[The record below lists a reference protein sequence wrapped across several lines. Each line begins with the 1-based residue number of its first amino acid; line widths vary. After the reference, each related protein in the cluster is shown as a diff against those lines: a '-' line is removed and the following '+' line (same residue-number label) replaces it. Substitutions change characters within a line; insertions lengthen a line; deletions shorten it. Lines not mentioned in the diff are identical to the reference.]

1 MINRPEILL
10 ALALLISGCA
20 SYGVVQNAQRSEPT
34 PAKVYSLHAWTEGSG
49 GWGSSKRSDD
59 TVLMLAFSG
68 GGTRAAAFSYGVL
81 KALRDER
88 VSIDGETRRLVDEVD
103 SISSVSGGSF
113 TSAYYGLYGE
123 KMFTDFE
130 GAFLKR
136 DVEGAL
142 IGEFYNP
149 FRWFETA
156 GRTEWAVEYYQE
168 HVFRD
173 ATFADMIQPGGPII
187 VINATDLGSG
197 ARFSFVQEYFDLL
210 CSDLS
215 SFPIARAVAASSAA
229 PVIFSP
235 IVVRNY
241 ADCPLDFKP
250 EDWLRANKERAKGNA
265 QLALVVGDLETY
277 FDKDRRK
284 YAHLVDGGITDN
296 LGLRAMFEIVEVAGG
311 ARNFMKKLRRQAPRR
326 VIMIVVDA
334 STHPESEIDA
344 SNRQPSLTET
354 VRAITDIQLHR
365 YSAATIELTK
375 SSLSRW
381 SKEMSTPQKHVD
393 SYFIHLTFRDIK
405 NAARRQ
411 FIDQVP
417 TSFRLTDEQ
426 VDGLIEIAG
435 ELLRQNPE
443 FRRLLSDLREI
454 SSENGR
460 SQ

>member
-1 MINRPEILL
+1 MIHRRAMLL

-20 SYGVVQNAQRSEPT
+20 SYGVVQNAQRNEPT
-34 PAKVYSLHAWTEGSG
+34 PAKVYSLHAWAGGSG
-49 GWGSSKRSDD
+49 GWGTSHHRDD

-88 VSIDGETRRLVDEVD
+88 VSIDGQTRRLIDEVD

-123 KMFTDFE
+123 KIFTDFE

-142 IGEFYNP
+142 FARLYNP
-149 FRWFETA
+149 FRWLGDT

-168 HVFRD
+168 HVFRN
-173 ATFADMIQPGGPII
+173 ATFADMIRPGGPII
-187 VINATDLGSG
+187 LINATDLGSG

-215 SFPIARAVAASSAA
+215 SFPVARAVAASSAA

-235 IVVRNY
+235 VVVRNY
-241 ADCPLDFKP
+241 ADCPSDFKL
-250 EDWLRANKERAKGNA
+250 EDWRRTSRQRARGDA
-265 QLALVVGDLETY
+265 QLSLVVGDLETY
-277 FDKDRRK
+277 FDKDKRK

-311 ARNFMKKLRRQAPRR
+311 ARNFMKKLRREAPRR

-334 STHPESEIDA
+334 STHPESGIDA
-344 SNRQPSLTET
+344 SNRQPSLPET
-354 VRAITDIQLHR
+354 VGAIVDITLHR

-375 SSLSRW
+375 SGLARW
-381 SKEMSTPQKHVD
+381 ATEMSTPQKHVEP
-393 SYFIHLTFRDIK
+393 YFIHLTFRDIEDP
-405 NAARRQ
+405 ARRKH
-411 FIDQVP
+411 IDQVP
-417 TSFRLTDEQ
+417 TSFRLSDEQ
-426 VDGLIEIAG
+426 VDSLIEVAG

-443 FRRLLSDLREI
+443 FRRLLTDLRESEI
-454 SSENGR
+454 SR
-460 SQ
+460 AP